1 MHRKV
6 KFPEIKMNFKRKWFL
21 LVSKRD
27 LQQNSIWIKRRAA
40 NVGANSSPGG
50 EVWRKK
56 NKVRRRVLFIW
67 RSIPSHSVVFM
78 CCTHRVIHPACEV
91 ARFLCACLERF
102 GRAGRFPV
110 VAWVPRNHSVCW
122 SKCQLSG
129 RPFFGAICLNSLLA
143 AIFGYKRDQIY

>member
-50 EVWRKK
+50 EV
-56 NKVRRRVLFIW
+56 
-67 RSIPSHSVVFM
+67 
-78 CCTHRVIHPACEV
+78 
-91 ARFLCACLERF
+91 
-102 GRAGRFPV
+102 
-110 VAWVPRNHSVCW
+110 
-122 SKCQLSG
+122 
-129 RPFFGAICLNSLLA
+129 
-143 AIFGYKRDQIY
+143 